1 MKRYTWNVM
10 VIEYGYG
17 EIHTENLTQEDAEQL
32 AQELSE
38 TFPDYQ
44 YYAERVEYVE
54 KVERHYNENAID
66 GWEDLYPTRD

>member
-1 MKRYTWNVM
+1 M
-10 VIEYGYG
+10 VIEDGYG
-17 EIHTENLTQEDAEQL
+17 EIHTEDLTQEDAEQL
-32 AQELSE
+32 AQKLSE

-44 YYAERVEYVE
+44 YYAERVERVE